1 MQPCPPPL
9 CLSKT
14 QEIASDTPAPGTHV
28 WSICVD
34 KRDNE
39 SFVWNVCSLRD
50 SASGKGATRKR
61 HATVWGKFGSVPRLL
76 DPTSA
81 AVVKAWYVGGR
92 KDICDSLTLSSSEY
106 LHQQATTRQRH
117 CNSSWPPAYVALMTL
132 TSQPQ
137 DVAPVGAYRKLSWL
151 GPSLTNS
158 TPGSALASG
167 TRPAPAMI
175 GRQSAHASWCFETAK
190 RARIL

>member
-1 MQPCPPPL
+1 MQQTLSIPTSTASRQFPLLPTPPPSTSSHLISISSHTRLCRAVQPCPPPL

-81 AVVKAWYVGGR
+81 AVAKAWYVGGR
-92 KDICDSLTLSSSEY
+92 RNICDSLTLSSSEY
-106 LHQQATTRQRH
+106 LHQQATTRQKY
-117 CNSSWPPAYVALMTL
+117 CNSS
-132 TSQPQ
+132 
-137 DVAPVGAYRKLSWL
+137 
-151 GPSLTNS
+151 
-158 TPGSALASG
+158 
-167 TRPAPAMI
+167 
-175 GRQSAHASWCFETAK
+175 
-190 RARIL
+190 